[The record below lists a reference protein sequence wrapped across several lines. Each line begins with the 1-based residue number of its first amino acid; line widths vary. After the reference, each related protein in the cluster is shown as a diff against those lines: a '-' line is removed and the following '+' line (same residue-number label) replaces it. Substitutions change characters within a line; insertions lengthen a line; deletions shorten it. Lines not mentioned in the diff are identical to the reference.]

1 MNDFLVFGLGFIF
14 NASIALLIIRYI
26 YKPVRRNK
34 DYVLMFLMFNTLV
47 YLIAGLLSDLNLSLG
62 VGVSLFILFRILR
75 FRTDPIPV
83 REMTYQIVMMALP
96 IINALLIKEES
107 YTTLVIANAAV
118 AVMLLLIEHGWGLQ
132 NINQKT
138 VTYERIE
145 WIRPEHYE
153 NLLVDLRART
163 GLEITR
169 AEIGKID
176 FLHDVAQIEITY
188 VEPAMTASLVPAS
201 AHHPAEQSPDYT
213 ALFSPAGQK

>member
-1 MNDFLVFGLGFIF
+1 MNEFLVFGFGFVF
-14 NASIALLIIRYI
+14 NACIALLIVRYI
-26 YKPVRRNK
+26 YRPVQRNK
-34 DYVLMFLMFNTLV
+34 DYVLMFLTFNTLV
-47 YLIAGLLSDLNLSLG
+47 YLIAGLLSDSNLSLG

-96 IINALLIKEES
+96 IINALLIKNED
-107 YTTLVIANAAV
+107 YTTLIIANAAV
-118 AVMLLLIEHGWGLQ
+118 AGMLLMIEHGWGLQ

-153 NLLVDLRART
+153 DLLVDLRART
-163 GLEITR
+163 GLEVAR

-176 FLHDVAQIEITY
+176 FMHDVAEIKITY
-188 VEPAMTASLVPAS
+188 TEPTQKS
-201 AHHPAEQSPDYT
+201 AAQMPTEQRLDYST
-213 ALFSPAGQK
+213 LFSSAAPK